1 MLLCQLSLHSGA
13 PDLVHAGLCAD
24 AAATCLV
31 STCGPALQAAEQQH
45 GISTAKARK
54 WARVTTA
61 STWPEVLRRYLLASR
76 AAHPI
81 ADEVLTRSDA
91 EVPYLRDH
99 EVAVRAALVLAED
112 AWYT

>member
-1 MLLCQLSLHSGA
+1 MSG
-13 PDLVHAGLCAD
+13 
-24 AAATCLV
+24 LV
-31 STCGPALQAAEQQH
+31 SCLISTCSPALQAAEQQH